1 MTKEIF
7 RAGKEDPLKEVTLKR
22 SPTEEMENDMNKFI
36 EKSLNDFT
44 SPKKSSSAVTSGDPA
59 IVTNRITEDPIVKKI
74 PRIDTTVRKDKC
86 DCDFYYEVRSV
97 TASLSLVGYSSFVC
111 DEDDEPDEKERYLK
125 FSARGPIISCGGV
138 SSRGT
143 LNWEVDPFTRL
154 ICFDGEGKN
163 IAGCF
168 DLTSCSKTQKV
179 YSCDSDG
186 DGGSDPCYNGSN
198 GRITE
203 SLSDRYTIEDVAS
216 NVDKMLGRVDPYGSD
231 GVPKG
236 KRGTVINGSN
246 GSILTWGNQC
256 SSKRAEYISGAGGVS
271 KTILFVEF
279 STDTEYALTDSNGKT
294 EIRTA
299 TVGQHVR
306 VDPPDKKN
314 SWTEIYIFNDSRYIC
329 CNTEIGNPKHEGKS
343 YSSTFVPEEG
353 APPPPIPFIGP
364 DCKKY
369 LTERTVTTVD
379 CTHSLTHNQ
388 KYGYGGGP
396 PPDGD
401 GCTYSRDESQKVSI
415 LTITTSIENVGG
427 DSTNSTT
434 SSGSSSY
441 DGTYKESC
449 TGLTI
454 GSVSIPPYNYT
465 ETTKASSIMS
475 NGNST
480 TSSTIT
486 YNENG
491 SEESVTS
498 SYNGFLGGCSY
509 DQLGEAQ
516 CPVIS
521 GQSITQSYILNIL
534 FLDTT
539 EISQTTEK
547 AKQTTTVTTTYSN
560 EFISQD
566 QIQSGTWEDEDPED
580 NESLCAMRNE
590 SPTSKY
596 RSDVDVTYEVEF
608 DSMNDAGSIAYENWF
623 HYYTIETGESKGGCT
638 KYEVVAH
645 NEKWN
650 SNSSGGAQKFSR
662 QIYLSSPANKHTIC
676 AQNVAYISRPL
687 QQVSFD

>member
-1 MTKEIF
+1 VQTLTATEGQQIIVETPSEPNAWTDIAIINKTKAGCCNSSIVATTHTGQTTDSIF
-7 RAGKEDPLKEVTLKR
+7 VP
-22 SPTEEMENDMNKFI
+22 
-36 EKSLNDFT
+36 
-44 SPKKSSSAVTSGDPA
+44 
-59 IVTNRITEDPIVKKI
+59 
-74 PRIDTTVRKDKC
+74 
-86 DCDFYYEVRSV
+86 
-97 TASLSLVGYSSFVC
+97 
-111 DEDDEPDEKERYLK
+111 DED
-125 FSARGPIISCGGV
+125 
-138 SSRGT
+138 
-143 LNWEVDPFTRL
+143 
-154 ICFDGEGKN
+154 
-163 IAGCF
+163 
-168 DLTSCSKTQKV
+168 
-179 YSCDSDG
+179 
-186 DGGSDPCYNGSN
+186 
-198 GRITE
+198 
-203 SLSDRYTIEDVAS
+203 
-216 NVDKMLGRVDPYGSD
+216 
-231 GVPKG
+231 
-236 KRGTVINGSN
+236 
-246 GSILTWGNQC
+246 
-256 SSKRAEYISGAGGVS
+256 
-271 KTILFVEF
+271 
-279 STDTEYALTDSNGKT
+279 
-294 EIRTA
+294 
-299 TVGQHVR
+299 
-306 VDPPDKKN
+306 
-314 SWTEIYIFNDSRYIC
+314 
-329 CNTEIGNPKHEGKS
+329 
-343 YSSTFVPEEG
+343 

-401 GCTYSRDESQKVSI
+401 GCTYSRDESQKASI

-427 DSTNSTT
+427 DSINSTT

-441 DGTYKESC
+441 DATYKESC

-454 GSVSIPPYNYT
+454 GWFSIPPYNYT
-465 ETTKASSIMS
+465 QTTKASSIMS

-480 TSSTIT
+480 TISTVT
-486 YNENG
+486 ENENG
-491 SEESVTS
+491 SEESYTTS
-498 SYNGFLGGCSY
+498 YSGFLGGCSY

-539 EISQTTEK
+539 ELEQTTEY
-547 AKQTTTVTTTYSN
+547 ATQTTTVTTTYSN

-566 QIQSGTWEDEDPED
+566 QSQSGTWEDEDPED

-596 RSDVDVTYEVEF
+596 RSNVDVTYEVEF

-623 HYYTIETGESKGGCT
+623 HYYTIETDESKGGCT